1 MMRSV
6 LWKGKSRIT
15 ESVCRGAV
23 SSYRHSSCSSSS
35 SSTKKVPNF
44 INGQLEESQASEWIP
59 LLNPATQEVLC
70 LVPQSTPDELRRA
83 EIGAEEAF
91 KKWREVPVQQR
102 QVQFIVWS

>member
-1 MMRSV
+1 MS
-6 LWKGKSRIT
+6 
-15 ESVCRGAV
+15 
-23 SSYRHSSCSSSS
+23 
-35 SSTKKVPNF
+35 NF
-44 INGQLEESQASEWIP
+44 INGQMEESQASEWIP

-102 QVQFIVWS
+102 QVSYSSSCGIRGPLTESSCSTVHSLIH

>member
-1 MMRSV
+1 M
-6 LWKGKSRIT
+6 
-15 ESVCRGAV
+15 
-23 SSYRHSSCSSSS
+23 
-35 SSTKKVPNF
+35 PNF
-44 INGQLEESQASEWIP
+44 INGQFEESQASEWIP

-102 QVQFIVWS
+102 QVLFIMWRVKRTTD